1 MAYTIEQYQTLIAA
15 IAKGI
20 KSVAYGDK
28 TVTYNSFSE
37 MSALKRAME
46 AELYPE
52 KAIRRRKLAVIDR
65 GFFPQTNRRWQ

>member
-1 MAYTIEQYQTLIAA
+1 MAYTIEQYQTLINA

-28 TVTYNSFSE
+28 TVVYNSFNE
-37 MSALKRAME
+37 MNALKRAME

-52 KAIRRRKLAVIDR
+52 KVTRRRRLVSFDR
-65 GFFPQTNRRWQ
+65 GFFPTSNRQWR